1 LAWLGGAGDPWQA
14 GVMSDLESGA
24 SGQQQRYTGCRLVVL
39 RGPSAAGKST
49 VAAEL
54 ARTISGKVAVLEE
67 DYFRRVI
74 LQRKDEDRV
83 ACKRMLHACALAA
96 LASGFHVVL
105 EGILNS
111 RYYGA
116 AIADLAARNPGPTF
130 LYYFDIRMAETL
142 RRHQSKPIASEV
154 ASSSLRDWYG
164 AASPLG
170 HPGEM
175 IISEN
180 LTVEQAARFIGRTSG
195 LAS

>member
-1 LAWLGGAGDPWQA
+1 
-14 GVMSDLESGA
+14 M
-24 SGQQQRYTGCRLVVL
+24 
-39 RGPSAAGKST
+39 
-49 VAAEL
+49 
-54 ARTISGKVAVLEE
+54 AVLHP
-67 DYFRRVI
+67 DATPINGPVGTPLWRTQ
-74 LQRKDEDRV
+74 L
-83 ACKRMLHACALAA
+83 
-96 LASGFHVVL
+96 
-105 EGILNS
+105 
-111 RYYGA
+111 
-116 AIADLAARNPGPTF
+116 IADLAARNPGPTF

-142 RRHQSKPIASEV
+142 RRHQSKPIANDV